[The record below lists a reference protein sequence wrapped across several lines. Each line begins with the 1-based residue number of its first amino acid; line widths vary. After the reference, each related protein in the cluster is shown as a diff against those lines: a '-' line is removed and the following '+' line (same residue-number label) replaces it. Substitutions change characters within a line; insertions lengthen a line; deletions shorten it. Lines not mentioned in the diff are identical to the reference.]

1 MSGKKNISTHIEK
14 ERRTGGLMPIGV
26 DMRQLAKDVL
36 GKRGFS
42 NVDLI
47 AHWTDIVGESF
58 SDAVKPDK
66 IIYPKGER
74 VNGTLYVRVKSGAF
88 ATVFE
93 HQKNIVL
100 DKVNT
105 FLGYDAVSN
114 IKIQQDSSIDI
125 KPVIKD
131 DFLEKRLTPEQEA
144 MLQKDISE
152 ITDETLKKQLY
163 EIGKKLFLK

>member
-1 MSGKKNISTHIEK
+1 MQEKKNTSENIEK
-14 ERRTGGLMPIGV
+14 ERRTAGLMPIGV
-26 DMRQLAKDVL
+26 DMRLLAKDVL

-47 AHWTDIVGESF
+47 AHWTDIVGESL
-58 SDAVKPDK
+58 SQAVKPDK
-66 IIYPKGER
+66 ITYPKGER
-74 VNGTLYVRVKSGAF
+74 ANGTLHVRVKSGAF

-100 DKVNT
+100 DKINT

-125 KPVIKD
+125 KPASKD
-131 DFLEKRLTPEQEA
+131 DFSEEQLTPEQEA
-144 MLQKDISE
+144 ELQKKLAG
-152 ITDETLKKQLY
+152 ITDESLKKQLY
-163 EIGKKLFLK
+163 EIGKKLFSK